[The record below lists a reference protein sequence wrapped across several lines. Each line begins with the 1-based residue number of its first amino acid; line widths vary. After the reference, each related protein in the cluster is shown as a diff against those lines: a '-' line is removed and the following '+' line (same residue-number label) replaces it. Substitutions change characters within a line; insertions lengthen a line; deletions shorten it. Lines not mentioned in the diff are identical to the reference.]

1 MKPTAL
7 PSPKSVST
15 HLLLHCW
22 CRVAREENGGLS
34 GVAGYAAG
42 EVAVDNN
49 ILLVSCPASPPERH
63 LLLLQAEQHKAVF
76 NELVSL
82 ITNKCFD
89 KCVGSPG
96 KSLSNGE
103 QACVSQ
109 CTLRFLETN
118 QVILQRLQQQK

>member
-1 MKPTAL
+1 VYAT
-7 PSPKSVST
+7 
-15 HLLLHCW
+15 LLLPLLVW
-22 CRVAREENGGLS
+22 LRQGQNGGLS
-34 GVAGYAAG
+34 GAARYATG
-42 EVAVDNN
+42 EREGAPLCCATAPLSDPCH
-49 ILLVSCPASPPERH
+49 LCPF
-63 LLLLQAEQHKAVF
+63 QAEQHKAVF

-82 ITNKCFD
+82 ITNKCFE

-96 KSLSNGE
+96 KSLSSSE

>member
-1 MKPTAL
+1 M
-7 PSPKSVST
+7 
-15 HLLLHCW
+15 
-22 CRVAREENGGLS
+22 AREENGGLS
-34 GVAGYAAG
+34 GVACHAAG
-42 EVAVDNN
+42 EVAIDNN
-49 ILLVSCPASPPERH
+49 NLAESYSASPPDRH

-96 KSLSNGE
+96 KSLSIGE

>member
-1 MKPTAL
+1 M
-7 PSPKSVST
+7 
-15 HLLLHCW
+15 
-22 CRVAREENGGLS
+22 
-34 GVAGYAAG
+34 
-42 EVAVDNN
+42 
-49 ILLVSCPASPPERH
+49 
-63 LLLLQAEQHKAVF
+63 LLLQAEQHKAVF

-82 ITNKCFD
+82 ITNKCFE

-96 KSLSNGE
+96 KSLSGSE